1 MTSLSQR
8 WCNFW
13 WQIFDLIN
21 WSKGRWFHQFLV
33 VPHRSQDLFK
43 LLFTKGL
50 VDEVHLNKSWLDDC
64 NNIFPLILTSV
75 LHWHLLIDDSL
86 NLSSSKQSAEKVDK
100 PCTWGSPRCRSSFLT
115 KPPPRSTKHVS
126 WLPTTGWAE
135 EHHSRR
141 SSSSCCWIEIIIYQ
155 TLLGENYLRRPFLS
169 NTTIQNDK

>member
-1 MTSLSQR
+1 MISPIPCCPSQKLRSLQAPLHQRPRGRGTPDDGLMTATTYSPLY
-8 WCNFW
+8 WPLFCIGTCW
-13 WQIFDLIN
+13 LITP
-21 WSKGRWFHQFLV
+21 SICHQA
-33 VPHRSQDLFK
+33 
-43 LLFTKGL
+43 
-50 VDEVHLNKSWLDDC
+50 
-64 NNIFPLILTSV
+64 I
-75 LHWHLLIDDSL
+75 
-86 NLSSSKQSAEKVDK
+86 NLSSSKQSAQKMDK

-126 WLPTTGWAE
+126 WLPTTGWSE